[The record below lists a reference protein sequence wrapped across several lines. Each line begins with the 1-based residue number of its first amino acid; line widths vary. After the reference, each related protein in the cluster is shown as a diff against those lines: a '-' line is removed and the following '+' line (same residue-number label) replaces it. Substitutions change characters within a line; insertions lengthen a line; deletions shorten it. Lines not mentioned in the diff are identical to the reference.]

1 VLVGVF
7 FLGTFRIV
15 HAQQPQPGAPASDVS
30 NIPKPITD
38 TFDRVNIHG
47 PANNSPTR
55 GNTNEKDDAC
65 LLSPLNL
72 MESPTIAV
80 EQLRVAAKAR
90 KEYQQACSAIRSKKI
105 AVAERHLH
113 KAVQH
118 DANYSLA
125 WVTLGQVLATQ
136 QKMDEARNACLQGT
150 VATPSFVPAYLCL
163 ADIAAHAHAWN
174 EVLKFTGHILEREP
188 SRNFLAY
195 EYDAAANL
203 NLGNLDA
210 AEKGGLRAAG
220 LDKSHHEPRL
230 QFVLAQIYEAKGDVR
245 NEAAH
250 LREFLKYAENPDDMA
265 LAQRYLSKL
274 DGKIAAAGSA
284 PETGSPTTVRSV
296 RQWGPPDID
305 DAVPPVRTDTPCPL
319 LRVLQE
325 TSKHSQDFLENLQR
339 FSANERIDHI
349 DIGKDGKRHRSA
361 TQVVN
366 YVAQIEEN
374 SSGYPTVKEYRYRSS
389 GIQQPPPLVDTSTAA
404 FALIFH
410 PSHIGNFDF
419 RCEGLTELQTSPA
432 WQIRFEERD
441 ETKAFHAMR
450 YGRSVYLPRFK
461 GRAWI
466 TTDTY
471 QVLRI
476 ETDLVSPVPQIG
488 LRLEHLAITYA
499 PVEFQKRHLQLWLPE
514 SSSLF
519 IEYRGRRYER
529 RHDFSD
535 FQLFSVDT
543 EQTVKE
549 PPGDDPQMKL
559 LEQARGIG
567 TITSQGQLR
576 TLAMPLQSQ

>member
-1 VLVGVF
+1 VLVGVL
-7 FLGTFRIV
+7 FLGTFPLV

-47 PANNSPTR
+47 PANNSPTK
-55 GNTNEKDDAC
+55 GNTSEKDDTC

-72 MESPTIAV
+72 IESPTIAL
-80 EQLRVAAKAR
+80 EQLRIAGKAR
-90 KEYQQACSAIRSKKI
+90 KEYQQACSAIRSRKI
-105 AVAERHLH
+105 ALAERHLH
-113 KAVQH
+113 KAVQQ

-125 WVTLGQVLATQ
+125 WVTLGQVLAAQ
-136 QKMDEARNACLQGT
+136 QKMDEARSACFQGT
-150 VATPSFVPAYLCL
+150 IATPSSTSAYLCL
-163 ADIAAHAHAWN
+163 ADIAAHAHAWD
-174 EVLKFTGHILEREP
+174 EVLKLTGPVIELEP

-203 NLGNLDA
+203 NLRNLDA
-210 AEKGGLRAAG
+210 AEKSGLRAAA
-220 LDKSHHEPRL
+220 LDKNHHEPRV
-230 QFVLAQIYEAKGDVR
+230 QFVLAQIYEAKRDAT

-250 LREFLKYAENPDDMA
+250 LREFLKYADNPDDVA
-265 LAQRYLSKL
+265 LAQQYLSKL
-274 DGKIAAAGSA
+274 DGKIAAADVA
-284 PETGSPTTVRSV
+284 PDLGSPRKVRSV

-305 DAVPPVRTDTPCPL
+305 AVVPPVRTDTTCPL
-319 LRVLQE
+319 PRILQE
-325 TSKHSQDFLENLQR
+325 ASRHSQDFLENLQR

-349 DIGKDGKRHRSA
+349 DVGKDGKRHRSA

-410 PSHIGNFDF
+410 PTHIGNFDF
-419 RCEGLTELQTSPA
+419 QCEGLTELQASPA
-432 WQIRFEERD
+432 WQVRFEERD

-450 YGRSVYLPRFK
+450 FGRLVYLPRFK

-471 QVLRI
+471 QILRI
-476 ETDLVSPVPQIG
+476 ETDLVSPVPQID

-514 SSSLF
+514 SASLF
-519 IEYRGRRYER
+519 IEYRGHRYER

-535 FQLFSVDT
+535 FQLFWIDT
-543 EQTVKE
+543 EQTIKE
-549 PPGDDPQMKL
+549 PPCENPQMRL

-567 TITSQGQLR
+567 TFTSQGQVR
-576 TLAMPLQSQ
+576 TVAAPLQAQ